1 MNPEDFKELQKD
13 IIETSIALI
22 EVKKA
27 NPQISDRL
35 TWFIKGLNASNASPG
50 ELAKWFSDITN

>member
-22 EVKKA
+22 EVKKT

-35 TWFIKGLNASNASPG
+35 TWFVKGLNASSASPS